1 MNLTGKTVVVYGAG
15 VSGISAAQLVRDM
28 GGRAVIYDDNP
39 KKSHS
44 TSNTAVFRDCDIVV
58 TSPGVRSDNELL
70 LEARLAGKQVI
81 GELEF
86 ASLFCAA
93 EQIAVTGTNGK
104 TTAVMLIDRILKC
117 AHVPS
122 HVVGNIG
129 TAFSAVADKLDAM
142 ETAVIEASSFQ
153 LEGMRFFAPDIA
165 VMLNITP
172 DHLDRHGSMERYI
185 GAKANVFLRQA
196 ESDFAVYNADD
207 PNVLSL
213 EPVMRARK
221 VPFSLTRPVDGAYL
235 SSGFVCFR
243 GKPVVS
249 VEDID
254 MSGRELED
262 VLAAVAVAAVKGVS
276 FYAMSYALASFR
288 RPEYRREECG
298 SVGGVKVFNDSKA
311 TNVFSTVSA
320 AESMAG
326 DTVLILGGAD
336 RGEDFDELFASL
348 PRTVKG
354 AVVTGEN
361 AEKIASAAREH
372 GFAPLSESP
381 TIADACAD
389 AVELARM
396 LDCGNVLFSPASKS
410 YDRYSSFV
418 ERGRAFDAAV
428 RRLSDGEKG

>member
-104 TTAVMLIDRILKC
+104 TTAVMLIDRIL
-117 AHVPS
+117 S

-185 GAKANVFLRQA
+185 
-196 ESDFAVYNADD
+196 
-207 PNVLSL
+207 
-213 EPVMRARK
+213 RATSRCTT
-221 VPFSLTRPVDGAYL
+221 PTTPTSCP
-235 SSGFVCFR
+235 SSR
-243 GKPVVS
+243 
-249 VEDID
+249 
-254 MSGRELED
+254 
-262 VLAAVAVAAVKGVS
+262 
-276 FYAMSYALASFR
+276 
-288 RPEYRREECG
+288 
-298 SVGGVKVFNDSKA
+298 
-311 TNVFSTVSA
+311 
-320 AESMAG
+320 
-326 DTVLILGGAD
+326 
-336 RGEDFDELFASL
+336 
-348 PRTVKG
+348 
-354 AVVTGEN
+354 
-361 AEKIASAAREH
+361 
-372 GFAPLSESP
+372 
-381 TIADACAD
+381 
-389 AVELARM
+389 
-396 LDCGNVLFSPASKS
+396 
-410 YDRYSSFV
+410 
-418 ERGRAFDAAV
+418 
-428 RRLSDGEKG
+428 

>member
-117 AHVPS
+117 AHIPS

-185 GAKANVFLRQA
+185 GAKANIFLRQA

-276 FYAMSYALASFR
+276 FYAMSSALASFR
-288 RPEYRREECG
+288 RPEYRR
-298 SVGGVKVFNDSKA
+298 
-311 TNVFSTVSA
+311 
-320 AESMAG
+320 
-326 DTVLILGGAD
+326 
-336 RGEDFDELFASL
+336 ELFASL

-389 AVELARM
+389 AVELARV